1 MLKTLNC
8 ISANRQVSNK
18 MNKEIREINF
28 KWFCLRLFC
37 YLWTWQCLLTVSGL
51 MFNSEKHSWYPSKG
65 SGFRTNISR
74 SSSNTEKPLV
84 GRNLQCSALKSI
96 QWRQLFLLTSFFN
109 YMIIWSSSKLF
120 PHILGYLFISRKCRQ
135 ILYMLNNV
143 TVITRKLWN
152 SKTTLRIK
160 Y

>member
-1 MLKTLNC
+1 
-8 ISANRQVSNK
+8 

-84 GRNLQCSALKSI
+84 GRNLQWSGFKSI

-109 YMIIWSSSKLF
+109 YKFTSKQSEVVNLKLLF
-120 PHILGYLFISRKCRQ
+120 VSWLLEN
-135 ILYMLNNV
+135 YMDNQ
-143 TVITRKLWN
+143 
-152 SKTTLRIK
+152 KTLENYRDNQKTLENYRDNQK
-160 Y
+160 TNCAV